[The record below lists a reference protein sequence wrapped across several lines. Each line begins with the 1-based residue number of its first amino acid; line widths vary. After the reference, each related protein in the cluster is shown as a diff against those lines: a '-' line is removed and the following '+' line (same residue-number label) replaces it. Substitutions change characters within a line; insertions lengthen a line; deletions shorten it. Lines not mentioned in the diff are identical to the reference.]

1 MFKKKDSDMSLG
13 VEKAEFYKML
23 CGMGFNRAIDER
35 TSNEIFDSIDLNDDG
50 NLSIAEFTA
59 EFQQFC

>member
-1 MFKKKDSDMSLG
+1 MSLG

-59 EFQQFC
+59 EFQQVC